1 MLVIEI
7 MLCQWGLSNGY
18 VLPMTGR
25 WTGPKFDRPPTF
37 STVRPVFGHSEP
49 ADSGALLGLQMCP

>member
-1 MLVIEI
+1 MIVIEI

-18 VLPMTGR
+18 VLPMMN
-25 WTGPKFDRPPTF
+25 GPKIDRPPTF